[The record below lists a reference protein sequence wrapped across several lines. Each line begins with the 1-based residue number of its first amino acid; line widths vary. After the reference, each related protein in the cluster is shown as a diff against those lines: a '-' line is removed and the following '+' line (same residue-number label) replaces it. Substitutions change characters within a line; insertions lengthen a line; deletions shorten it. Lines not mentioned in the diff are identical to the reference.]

1 MKRSQSRALSLLIG
15 SALLTAPLLAHGGGT
30 IAGKVTFSGKVPAP
44 KEFVFSR
51 FPNPDFCKK
60 HANKSE
66 DGETRFLT
74 EVEVGKDGG
83 LKNALVS
90 VRDVRGKNWLKSQR
104 LVELC
109 KSSPQRMPHA
119 CAGVP
124 RTEVV
129 VELCDFLPYTGVVV
143 NGGKFH
149 VENHDADPDDPKSAE
164 GVLHNPHGFEVLGS
178 MAGTLFNIPLA
189 KKGASMNEKIRMR
202 MAKEGS
208 VMRVQCDQHEF
219 MQSWFLPVENP
230 YFARVND
237 DGTFEIKNVPA
248 GKHKI
253 LAWHP
258 VAGTAEAEVDVP
270 DGGTV
275 EAKFDIKGKK

>member
-1 MKRSQSRALSLLIG
+1 MDQNRSLALFLLIG
-15 SALLTAPLLAHGGGT
+15 SAFLTAPLLAHAGGT
-30 IAGKVTFSGKVPAP
+30 ITGTVIFSGKVPAP
-44 KEFVFSR
+44 KEFAFSKIQ
-51 FPNPDFCKK
+51 NPDFCKK
-60 HANKSE
+60 HPNKSA
-66 DGETRFLT
+66 DGQTRLLT
-74 EVEVGKDGG
+74 EVEVGKDSG

-109 KSSPQRMPHA
+109 KSSPRRMAHA

-124 RTEVV
+124 RTKVV
-129 VELCDFLPYTGVVV
+129 VELCEFLPYTSVVV
-143 NGGKFH
+143 NKGRFY
-149 VENHDADPDDPKSAE
+149 VENHDADPNDPKSAE
-164 GVLHNPHGFEVLGS
+164 GVLHTPHGFDVLGDRAS
-178 MAGTLFNIPLA
+178 SLFNIALA
-189 KKGASMNEKIRMR
+189 KKGESINKKIRMR
-202 MAKEGS
+202 MAKAGS

-248 GKHKI
+248 GRHKI

-258 VAGTAEAEVDVP
+258 VAGTTEAEVDVP

-275 EAKFDIKGKK
+275 EANFDIKGKK